1 MQAFPTPLD
10 EALDGTVV
18 VIVRHG
24 DAYTAQVGP
33 PELDREWATERSYG
47 RDELRRIVED
57 LGVHPIDVA
66 DAFDQADR
74 KAGFDRT

>member
-1 MQAFPTPLD
+1 VA
-10 EALDGTVV
+10 
-18 VIVRHG
+18 VIVQRVG

-33 PELDREWATERSYG
+33 PELDREWTTDRTYG
-47 RDELRRIVED
+47 RDELRGLIED

-74 KAGFDRT
+74 RAGLDRG